1 VDFRLVSATNE
12 NLEQMVEDD
21 RFRED
26 LYYRIH
32 VVPIFVPALRER
44 VEDIPLLTEYFV
56 SVYCAANGLAPKRI
70 DDDAML
76 ALKKYAW
83 PGNVRELENA
93 VQRMVIMTD
102 ADQITLN
109 DLPAEIVAAGV
120 REGRNRFRFPSGGIE
135 LDKEVDA
142 FEKRWLQE
150 ALQQSKQVKADAARL
165 LGVDRNRLNYL
176 CRKHSLQ

>member
-1 VDFRLVSATNE
+1 
-12 NLEQMVEDD
+12 
-21 RFRED
+21 
-26 LYYRIH
+26 

-70 DDDAML
+70 EDDAML

-102 ADQITLN
+102 ADQITSN
-109 DLPAEIVAAGV
+109 DLPAEIVAAGA
-120 REGRNRFRFPSGGIE
+120 RDARNRFRFPSGGIE